1 MQSTSYSRKVRISI
15 VSLYDIVW
23 FNRSLN
29 GLATSFELHL
39 PLFDCL
45 CKPRVLTE
53 IISLSLSPR
62 IS

>member
-15 VSLYDIVW
+15 VSLYDNVW

-39 PLFDCL
+39 PYSIAFANHGY
-45 CKPRVLTE
+45 
-53 IISLSLSPR
+53 
-62 IS
+62 